1 MYNNRDGMLVSLV
14 YDDEDRLIFSRI
26 NDRKYYVVTDR
37 IGSPI
42 YFLTPTGKVVREI
55 ERTLYG
61 EIVRDSDPR
70 FPVQIGFSGAIYDKI
85 TELTHVQV
93 YSIAVN
99 LL

>member
-1 MYNNRDGMLVSLV
+1 MFCSHVYNNRDGMLVSLV

-55 ERTLYG
+55 ERSLYG
-61 EIVRDSDPR
+61 EIIRDSDPQ

-85 TELTHVQV
+85 TLLTHVQV
-93 YSIAVN
+93 C
-99 LL
+99 